1 MQSVFGVTY
10 NSIKRHFHNRYPRMI
25 PKDKYIISKK
35 LQKKAHEL
43 IPGGC
48 HTYAKGD
55 DQYPELSPGFI
66 VRGKGSHVWDVDG
79 NEFIEYGMGLRAVSL
94 GHAYDPVVRAAY
106 ESMKNG
112 SNFTRP
118 SPIETECAEILL
130 DIINNGEQV
139 KFAKD
144 GSSVLTAAVKLA
156 RAYTGKDKIAICAS
170 HPFFSYNDWFIGT
183 TEVNAGIPDIYKFLT
198 ISFIYN
204 DISSLKEL
212 FNVEGNNI
220 SCVVMEA
227 ARTEEPENDFLLEV
241 QRLCQENNALF
252 ILDEMITGFR
262 WDLRGAQNI
271 YKLQPDLSCF
281 GKAMANG
288 FSVSALVGKKDIME
302 LGGLLH
308 GKERVFLLS
317 TTHGAENH
325 SLAAA
330 IKTMKIYKDEPVIE
344 KLYMLGERLTKGI
357 NKIIDELEIR
367 EFFFLL
373 GRPCNLVYATRDQN
387 KHPSQLY
394 RTLFLQE
401 IIKRGILAPSFV
413 VSYSH
418 SYQDID
424 NTIEIV
430 GEALMVY
437 KKALLEGI
445 GSFLVGDPVKPV
457 YRKYNF

>member
-1 MQSVFGVTY
+1 
-10 NSIKRHFHNRYPRMI
+10 MI